1 MKIELHAPQIVWV
14 LLVVYVLT
22 STTIRHG
29 KPRSNEDAWFTLLG
43 TVLNFLLLYWGGFF
57 K

>member
-1 MKIELHAPQIVWV
+1 MQIELHAPQIVWV

-22 STTIRHG
+22 ATTVRHG
-29 KPRSNEDAWFTLLG
+29 KPRSNENAWTTLLG
-43 TVLNFLLLYWGGFF
+43 FILNFLLLYWGGFF